1 MKMVSRNGQGTETFP
16 DGDKYV
22 GGFKDG
28 GYHGQGTITYPDGS
42 KQEGNWKGGELT
54 GNQTTLTFYD

>member
-1 MKMVSRNGQGTETFP
+1 MKMVNRNGQGTETFP

-28 GYHGQGTITYPDGS
+28 EYHGQGTITYPDGS
-42 KQEGNWKGGELT
+42 KQEGNCKGG
-54 GNQTTLTFYD
+54 N

>member
-1 MKMVSRNGQGTETFP
+1 MKMVNRNGQGTETFP

-28 GYHGQGTITYPDGS
+28 EYHGLKWS
-42 KQEGNWKGGELT
+42 SL
-54 GNQTTLTFYD
+54 LLALA